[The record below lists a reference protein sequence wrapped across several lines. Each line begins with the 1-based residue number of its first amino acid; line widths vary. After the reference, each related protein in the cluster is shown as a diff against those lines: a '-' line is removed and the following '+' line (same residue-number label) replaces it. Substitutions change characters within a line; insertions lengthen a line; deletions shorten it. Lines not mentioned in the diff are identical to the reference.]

1 MTYRLRNI
9 LIAVGLAAVAALLT
23 VYYVGN
29 VKKDVQK
36 GDDVVSVFVA
46 AHDIPAGTAGS
57 EAIKGD
63 MLKAKEVARRNV
75 VPGAI
80 SNPEQI
86 DDLVSSETIY
96 AGEQVTARR
105 FQPVEQQG
113 VVAEITGNLRAIQ
126 VPGDQHQLLAG
137 TLKKGD
143 HVDVVVSIKFRV
155 KGLPKSLVDETSAP
169 REGTAVTDNEER
181 VASRIVLR
189 DLLVLRAA
197 EKPALDGGL
206 TAATNQG
213 ASVVLAVTDS
223 QAQKLFFALK
233 NGEWSLQLRPTDD
246 AADSPES
253 VETIESVL
261 GDGLKDS
268 QLEQLIFGFGRGIK

>member
-9 LIAVGLAAVAALLT
+9 LIAIGLAAVAALLT

-29 VKKDVQK
+29 VKKDVKQ
-36 GDDVVSVFVA
+36 GDDLVSIYVA
-46 AHDIPAGTAGS
+46 AKDIPAGTAGS
-57 EAIKGD
+57 EVVKGG
-63 MLKAKEVARRNV
+63 MLEAKEVARRSI

-113 VVAEITGNLRAIQ
+113 IVAEISGNVRAIQ

-137 TLKKGD
+137 TLRKGD
-143 HVDVVVSIKFRV
+143 RVDVVASIKFRTR
-155 KGLPKSLVDETSAP
+155 DIQRETGEDRASA
-169 REGTAVTDNEER
+169 TAGVESER
-181 VASRIVLR
+181 VASRVVLR

-197 EKPALDGGL
+197 EKPTLDGGL
-206 TAATNQG
+206 VTPTGNT
-213 ASVVLAVTDS
+213 SVVLAVTDS
-223 QAQKLFFALK
+223 QAQKLFFVLK
-233 NGEWSLQLRPTDD
+233 NGDWSLQLRPADD
-246 AADSPES
+246 SVDSPES
-253 VETIESVL
+253 VETVETVL

-268 QLEQLIFGFGRGIK
+268 QLAQLIYGFGKGSY